1 MMYSSFKTFIS
12 LSFNSMA
19 KKLFIYFF
27 IFLTEHL
34 RVGEPNAMIY
44 EDSEKVMDQTRT
56 CLLKVH
62 LVHYI

>member
-1 MMYSSFKTFIS
+1 
-12 LSFNSMA
+12 MA
-19 KKLFIYFF
+19 KNLFIYFF